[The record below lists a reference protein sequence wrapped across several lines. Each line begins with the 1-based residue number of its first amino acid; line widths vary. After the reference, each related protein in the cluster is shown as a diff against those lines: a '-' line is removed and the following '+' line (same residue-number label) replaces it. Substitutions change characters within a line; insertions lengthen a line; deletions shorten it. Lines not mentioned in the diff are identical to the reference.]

1 MLKKVPELSEYDR
14 GNGVCR
20 YLAKNNLC
28 MIYSNR
34 PIICNVEKMYD
45 LYFKNIMIQEDYILG
60 NLNACIELASNAKN
74 RYLSILP
81 LTEPLKKRFTNRN
94 RYDTMTICGLGT

>member
-1 MLKKVPELSEYDR
+1 MLKNVPKLSDYDR

-20 YLAKNNLC
+20 YLTENNLC

-34 PIICNVEKMYD
+34 PVICNVEKMYD
-45 LYFKNIMIQEDYILG
+45 LYFKNILLQNDYIIE

-74 RYLSILP
+74 SIVFEKLRKIIAE
-81 LTEPLKKRFTNRN
+81 TEIVGQTE
-94 RYDTMTICGLGT
+94 